1 MICERLS
8 ARLQDKEGGE
18 TKERGEEKGG
28 KLLKYG
34 GKKSKKKNEG
44 FQFSDLGT
52 F

>member
-28 KLLKYG
+28 KFTEIWREEDEE
-34 GKKSKKKNEG
+34 KK
-44 FQFSDLGT
+44 
-52 F
+52 